1 MRLSSSSES
10 GNQLGCELKRRHEA
24 APFSPVRKPPPQ
36 APAAKSPGHPDVL
49 PDGSRRW
56 PERVSGRE
64 ALDQDQSTISNLAPL
79 TRWLPRR
86 SYCVDSV
93 FLRAPLPVCLLPVQ
107 SGERTRTRCKV
118 PDHWPESA
126 FRSLPAGSRPPSLQ
140 SRRFVEFQDPDNRVW
155 QSITSLVPLAALRG
169 EAWWSNQPRGF
180 KSSPLPRLF
189 CPCVH
194 DKGVSVCV

>member
-36 APAAKSPGHPDVL
+36 APAQRARGTRMFCRTEVGGGRSGCRDAKLWIRISP
-49 PDGSRRW
+49 
-56 PERVSGRE
+56 
-64 ALDQDQSTISNLAPL
+64 
-79 TRWLPRR
+79 RWLPRR

-93 FLRAPLPVCLLPVQ
+93 LLRAPLPVCLLPVH

-118 PDHWPESA
+118 PDHWPEPA

-180 KSSPLPRLF
+180 KSSPLPLLF
-189 CPCVH
+189 CPSVH